1 MGQIV
6 YCQYVNEIDFEGGK
20 VKQYDNFLVAS
31 IIVANGQ
38 GSILF
43 VWDLEEN
50 KVVSCFE
57 EPYCIDFTVK
67 NYNIYSLK
75 YISYWGIMPRFQLNK
90 IEIAT
95 KKTDVVLEEFPF
107 DISVYNGDPSV
118 VSIEFKNNNLLNV
131 CFGENKYTVD
141 IL

>member
-1 MGQIV
+1 
-6 YCQYVNEIDFEGGK
+6 
-20 VKQYDNFLVAS
+20 
-31 IIVANGQ
+31 
-38 GSILF
+38 
-43 VWDLEEN
+43 
-50 KVVSCFE
+50 
-57 EPYCIDFTVK
+57 
-67 NYNIYSLK
+67 
-75 YISYWGIMPRFQLNK
+75 MPRFQLNK